1 MKKKV
6 EIIKV
11 KMIWVNKSELIEL
24 RKVIEN
30 KDSILDIKIKQA
42 EAQVKTDIFEI
53 MIIERKY

>member
-42 EAQVKTDIFEI
+42 EA
-53 MIIERKY
+53 